1 MLSLPKA
8 KNPQQVFSCEEALRL
23 TREARVGSREGAEE
37 RGVAREEVAFSSRQP
52 SWIAVEQVAGQL
64 GLLTIEESFPLLLRS
79 GFWR

>member
-1 MLSLPKA
+1 MGRK
-8 KNPQQVFSCEEALRL
+8 
-23 TREARVGSREGAEE
+23 
-37 RGVAREEVAFSSRQP
+37 EVAFSSRQP